1 MDVRQRAVY
10 YLNMSPK
17 TEAQLRAYL
26 KKKGYGDDET
36 NETIEEMKEYHYID
50 DFRFSMQYF
59 EYGFEK
65 GRGIARI
72 KRELKEKGVASDIID
87 MAYEELEDVPDQ
99 FETALAIA
107 EAMTEATDM
116 SELDYEEK
124 RKLHAK
130 IGRRLAGRGF
140 TSDIVYKVIGRF
152 K

>member
-1 MDVRQRAVY
+1 MMK
-10 YLNMSPK
+10 L
-17 TEAQLRAYL
+17 
-26 KKKGYGDDET
+26 

-124 RKLHAK
+124 GSCMQR
-130 IGRRLAGRGF
+130 
-140 TSDIVYKVIGRF
+140 
-152 K
+152 